1 MNIVVPAQTIH
12 LRPCDNDGRYQGE
25 IRIGDAHFHVEAYA
39 LDTSSDTTDDLIRD
53 VDRMA
58 NFGEPLA
65 TMQIDGRDC
74 ILVAFPQPA

>member
-39 LDTSSDTTDDLIRD
+39 LDTSSDTT
-53 VDRMA
+53 
-58 NFGEPLA
+58 ESP
-65 TMQIDGRDC
+65 
-74 ILVAFPQPA
+74 